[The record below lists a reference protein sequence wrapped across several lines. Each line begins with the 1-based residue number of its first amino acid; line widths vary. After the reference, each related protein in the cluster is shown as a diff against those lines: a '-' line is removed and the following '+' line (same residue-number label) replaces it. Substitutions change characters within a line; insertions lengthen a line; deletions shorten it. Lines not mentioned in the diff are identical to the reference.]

1 MRPEKTTFLM
11 QHSNTGPHASLKT
24 IEHAV
29 NLGWT
34 VLPHPPYSPDLA
46 PSDFQ
51 LFGLMK
57 NGLHGQH
64 FPSTETVTAAVKQWV
79 ISNGADFYECSMQD
93 LVLCWQKC
101 IASGGG
107 CVEKILL
114 CS

>member
-1 MRPEKTTFLM
+1 MPEKTTFLM

-34 VLPHPPYSPDLA
+34 ILPHPPYSPDLA

-79 ISNGADFYECSMQD
+79 TSTGTDFYEHSMQD
-93 LVLCWQKC
+93 FVHHWQKC
-101 IASGGG
+101 IARSDDYA
-107 CVEKILL
+107 EK
-114 CS
+114 